1 MLFLPPNLK
10 IKMKR
15 IFYTFCVAIGTL
27 LAISCSKSENSVEKQ
42 VKTSGFNIP
51 AEAKAIIPE
60 ELIGK
65 MAANGMTINE
75 GTNPPNIQGIF
86 ATGVLE
92 MIYTSLGEDDSYSVG
107 KEIPSYRYKFYDQR
121 GSKIKTDY
129 INENIIAND
138 QATGRGTIIS
148 GNGNKFTAY
157 LDMDITDIE
166 IKTRDV
172 SVLSGEITPEGI
184 KNFQYGFLK
193 MEKTGD
199 FSERMVPVG
208 TIRIWISKDKL
219 AIKKQEYPYG
229 D

>member
-1 MLFLPPNLK
+1 
-10 IKMKR
+10 MKR
-15 IFYTFCVAIGTL
+15 IIYTFCVAIGTL

-51 AEAKAIIPE
+51 AEAKTIIPE
-60 ELIGK
+60 EFIGK

-86 ATGVLE
+86 ATGILK
-92 MIYTSLGEDDSYSVG
+92 MIYTSLNYDTFPIG
-107 KEIPSYRYKFYDQR
+107 KEIESYRFKFYEQR
-121 GSKIKTDY
+121 GTKIKTDY
-129 INENIIAND
+129 INEDILAND

-184 KNFQYGFLK
+184 KNFQYAFLK

>member
-1 MLFLPPNLK
+1 
-10 IKMKR
+10 
-15 IFYTFCVAIGTL
+15 
-27 LAISCSKSENSVEKQ
+27 
-42 VKTSGFNIP
+42 
-51 AEAKAIIPE
+51 
-60 ELIGK
+60 
-65 MAANGMTINE
+65 
-75 GTNPPNIQGIF
+75 
-86 ATGVLE
+86 
-92 MIYTSLGEDDSYSVG
+92 
-107 KEIPSYRYKFYDQR
+107 
-121 GSKIKTDY
+121 
-129 INENIIAND
+129 
-138 QATGRGTIIS
+138 
-148 GNGNKFTAY
+148 
-157 LDMDITDIE
+157 MDITDIE

>member
-15 IFYTFCVAIGTL
+15 IIYTFCVAIGTL

-60 ELIGK
+60 EFIGK
-65 MAANGMTINE
+65 MAAKGMTINE
-75 GTNPPNIQGIF
+75 GTNPPNIEGIF
-86 ATGVLE
+86 ATGILK
-92 MIYTSLGEDDSYSVG
+92 MIYTSLNYDTFPIG
-107 KEIPSYRYKFYDQR
+107 KEIESYRFKFYEQR
-121 GSKIKTDY
+121 GTKIKTDY
-129 INENIIAND
+129 INEDILAND

-157 LDMDITDIE
+157 LDMDITDVE

-184 KNFQYGFLK
+184 KNFQYAFLK

>member
-1 MLFLPPNLK
+1 MKKAIYVFCAAACALF
-10 IKMKR
+10 MM
-15 IFYTFCVAIGTL
+15 V
-27 LAISCSKSENSVEKQ
+27 SCSKSDNKEPKR
-42 VKTSGFNIP
+42 FDIP
-51 AEAKAIIPE
+51 SEAKAIISE
-60 ELIGK
+60 DFIAK

-86 ATGVLE
+86 ATGILQ
-92 MIYTSLGEDDSYSVG
+92 MIYTSLEKDSYSIG
-107 KEIPSYRYKFYDQR
+107 EEIESYRFKFYEQR
-121 GSKIKTDY
+121 GTKIKTDY
-129 INENIIAND
+129 INEDILAND

-184 KNFQYGFLK
+184 KNFQYAFLK

>member
-1 MLFLPPNLK
+1 
-10 IKMKR
+10 MKR
-15 IFYTFCVAIGTL
+15 IIYTFCVAIGTL

-51 AEAKAIIPE
+51 A
-60 ELIGK
+60 
-65 MAANGMTINE
+65 
-75 GTNPPNIQGIF
+75 
-86 ATGVLE
+86 
-92 MIYTSLGEDDSYSVG
+92 EDDSYSVG

>member
-1 MLFLPPNLK
+1 
-10 IKMKR
+10 MKR
-15 IFYTFCVAIGTL
+15 IIYTFCVAIGTL

-60 ELIGK
+60 EFIGK
-65 MAANGMTINE
+65 MAANGM
-75 GTNPPNIQGIF
+75 
-86 ATGVLE
+86 
-92 MIYTSLGEDDSYSVG
+92 
-107 KEIPSYRYKFYDQR
+107 
-121 GSKIKTDY
+121 
-129 INENIIAND
+129 
-138 QATGRGTIIS
+138 TIIS

-184 KNFQYGFLK
+184 KNFQYAFLK

>member
-1 MLFLPPNLK
+1 
-10 IKMKR
+10 MKR
-15 IFYTFCVAIGTL
+15 IIYTFCVAIGTL

-60 ELIGK
+60 EFIGK

-86 ATGVLE
+86 ATGILK
-92 MIYTSLGEDDSYSVG
+92 MIYTSLNYDTFPIG
-107 KEIPSYRYKFYDQR
+107 KEIESYRFKFYEQR
-121 GSKIKTDY
+121 GTKIKTDY
-129 INENIIAND
+129 INEDILAND

>member
-1 MLFLPPNLK
+1 
-10 IKMKR
+10 MKR
-15 IFYTFCVAIGTL
+15 IIYTFCVAIGSL

-65 MAANGMTINE
+65 IAANGMTINE
-75 GTNPPNIQGIF
+75 GTNPPNIEGIF
-86 ATGVLE
+86 ATGILK
-92 MIYTSLGEDDSYSVG
+92 MIYTSLNYDTFPIG
-107 KEIPSYRYKFYDQR
+107 KEIESYRFRFYEQR
-121 GSKIKTDY
+121 GTKIKTDY
-129 INENIIAND
+129 INEDILAND

-184 KNFQYGFLK
+184 RNFQYAFLK

>member
-15 IFYTFCVAIGTL
+15 IIYTFCVAIGTL

-51 AEAKAIIPE
+51 AEAKTIIPE
-60 ELIGK
+60 EFIGK

-86 ATGVLE
+86 ATGILK
-92 MIYTSLGEDDSYSVG
+92 MIYTSLNYDTFPIG
-107 KEIPSYRYKFYDQR
+107 KEIESYRFKFYEQR
-121 GSKIKTDY
+121 GTKIKTDY
-129 INENIIAND
+129 INEDILAND

-148 GNGNKFTAY
+148 GNGNKCTAY

-184 KNFQYGFLK
+184 KNFQYAFLK

>member
-15 IFYTFCVAIGTL
+15 IIYTFYVAIGTL

-60 ELIGK
+60 EFIGK

-86 ATGVLE
+86 ATGILK
-92 MIYTSLGEDDSYSVG
+92 MIYTSLNYDTFPIG
-107 KEIPSYRYKFYDQR
+107 KEIESYRFKFYEQR
-121 GSKIKTDY
+121 GTKIKTDY
-129 INENIIAND
+129 INEDILAND

-184 KNFQYGFLK
+184 KNFQYAFLK

>member
-1 MLFLPPNLK
+1 MPSNLK
-10 IKMKR
+10 IKKKR
-15 IFYTFCVAIGTL
+15 IIYTFCVAIGTL

-60 ELIGK
+60 EFIGK

-86 ATGVLE
+86 ATGILK
-92 MIYTSLGEDDSYSVG
+92 MIYTSLNYDTFPIG
-107 KEIPSYRYKFYDQR
+107 KEIESYRFKFYEQR
-121 GSKIKTDY
+121 GTKIKTDY
-129 INENIIAND
+129 INEDILAND

-166 IKTRDV
+166 RKTRDV

-184 KNFQYGFLK
+184 KNFQYAFLK

-229 D
+229 N

>member
-1 MLFLPPNLK
+1 
-10 IKMKR
+10 MKR
-15 IFYTFCVAIGTL
+15 IIYTFCVAIGTL

-60 ELIGK
+60 EFIGK

-86 ATGVLE
+86 ATGILK
-92 MIYTSLGEDDSYSVG
+92 MIYTSLNYDTFPIG
-107 KEIPSYRYKFYDQR
+107 KEIESYRFKFYEQR
-121 GSKIKTDY
+121 GTKIKTDY
-129 INENIIAND
+129 INEDILAND

-199 FSERMVPVG
+199 FSKRMVPVG

>member
-1 MLFLPPNLK
+1 
-10 IKMKR
+10 MKR
-15 IFYTFCVAIGTL
+15 IIYTFCVAIGTL

-60 ELIGK
+60 EFIGK

-86 ATGVLE
+86 ATGILK
-92 MIYTSLGEDDSYSVG
+92 MIYTSLNYDTFPIG
-107 KEIPSYRYKFYDQR
+107 KEIESYRFKFYEQR
-121 GSKIKTDY
+121 GTKIKTDY
-129 INENIIAND
+129 INEDILAND

-184 KNFQYGFLK
+184 KNFQYAFLK

-208 TIRIWISKDKL
+208 TIRIWISKDQL

>member
-1 MLFLPPNLK
+1 
-10 IKMKR
+10 MKR
-15 IFYTFCVAIGTL
+15 IIYTFCVAIGTL

-60 ELIGK
+60 EFIGK

-86 ATGVLE
+86 ATGILK
-92 MIYTSLGEDDSYSVG
+92 MIYTSLNYDTFPIG
-107 KEIPSYRYKFYDQR
+107 KEIESYRFKFYEQR
-121 GSKIKTDY
+121 GTKIKTDY
-129 INENIIAND
+129 INEDILAND

-184 KNFQYGFLK
+184 KNFQYAFLK

-219 AIKKQEYPYG
+219 AIKKQKYPYG
-229 D
+229 N

>member
-15 IFYTFCVAIGTL
+15 IIYTFCVAIGTL

-60 ELIGK
+60 EFIGK

-86 ATGVLE
+86 ATGILK
-92 MIYTSLGEDDSYSVG
+92 MIYTSLNYDTFPIG
-107 KEIPSYRYKFYDQR
+107 KEIESYRFKFYEQR
-121 GSKIKTDY
+121 GTKIKTDY
-129 INENIIAND
+129 INEDILAND

-184 KNFQYGFLK
+184 KNFQYAFLK
-193 MEKTGD
+193 MDKTVD
-199 FSERMVPVG
+199 FSERLVPVG
-208 TIRIWISKDKL
+208 TIWISKDKL

>member
-1 MLFLPPNLK
+1 
-10 IKMKR
+10 MKR
-15 IFYTFCVAIGTL
+15 TIYALYTVVCALFVMV
-27 LAISCSKSENSVEKQ
+27 SCSKSDSEEKP
-42 VKTSGFNIP
+42 VKTSNFDIP
-51 AEAKAIIPE
+51 TEAKAIIPE
-60 ELIGK
+60 EFIGK
-65 MAANGMTINE
+65 MAAKGMTINE
-75 GTNPPNIQGIF
+75 GTNPPNIEGIF
-86 ATGVLE
+86 ATGILK
-92 MIYTSLGEDDSYSVG
+92 MMYTSLEYDPFPIG
-107 KEIPSYRYKFYDQR
+107 KEIESYRFKFYEQR
-121 GSKIKTDY
+121 GTKIKTDY
-129 INENIIAND
+129 INEDILAND

-184 KNFQYGFLK
+184 KNFQYAFLK

-229 D
+229 N

>member
-1 MLFLPPNLK
+1 
-10 IKMKR
+10 MKR
-15 IFYTFCVAIGTL
+15 IIYTFCVAIGAL

-60 ELIGK
+60 EFIGK

-75 GTNPPNIQGIF
+75 GTNPPNIEGIF
-86 ATGVLE
+86 ATGILK
-92 MIYTSLGEDDSYSVG
+92 MIYTSLNYDTFPIG
-107 KEIPSYRYKFYDQR
+107 KEIESYRFKFYEQR
-121 GSKIKTDY
+121 GTKIKTDY
-129 INENIIAND
+129 INEDILAND

-157 LDMDITDIE
+157 LDMDITDIQ

-184 KNFQYGFLK
+184 RNFQYAFLK

-219 AIKKQEYPYG
+219 AIKKKEYPYG

>member
-1 MLFLPPNLK
+1 
-10 IKMKR
+10 MKR
-15 IFYTFCVAIGTL
+15 IIYTFCVAIGTL

-42 VKTSGFNIP
+42 VNTSGFNIP

-60 ELIGK
+60 EFIGK

-86 ATGVLE
+86 ATGILK
-92 MIYTSLGEDDSYSVG
+92 MIYTSLNYDTFPIG
-107 KEIPSYRYKFYDQR
+107 KEIESYRFKFYEQR
-121 GSKIKTDY
+121 GTKIKTDY
-129 INENIIAND
+129 INEDILAND

-199 FSERMVPVG
+199 FSKRMVPVG

>member
-15 IFYTFCVAIGTL
+15 IIYTFCVAIGTL

-60 ELIGK
+60 EFIGK

-75 GTNPPNIQGIF
+75 GTNPPNIEGIF
-86 ATGVLE
+86 VTGILK
-92 MIYTSLGEDDSYSVG
+92 MIYTSLEYDPFPIG
-107 KEIPSYRYKFYDQR
+107 KEIESYRFKFYD
-121 GSKIKTDY
+121 
-129 INENIIAND
+129 
-138 QATGRGTIIS
+138 
-148 GNGNKFTAY
+148 GNKFTAY

-184 KNFQYGFLK
+184 KNFQYAFLK

>member
-1 MLFLPPNLK
+1 LLFLPPNLK

-15 IFYTFCVAIGTL
+15 IIYTFCVAIGTL

-51 AEAKAIIPE
+51 AEAKTIIPE
-60 ELIGK
+60 EFIGK

-86 ATGVLE
+86 ATGILK
-92 MIYTSLGEDDSYSVG
+92 MIYTSLNYDTFPIG
-107 KEIPSYRYKFYDQR
+107 KEIESYRFKFYEQR
-121 GSKIKTDY
+121 GTKIKTDY
-129 INENIIAND
+129 INEDILAND

-184 KNFQYGFLK
+184 KNFQYAFLK

>member
-1 MLFLPPNLK
+1 
-10 IKMKR
+10 
-15 IFYTFCVAIGTL
+15 
-27 LAISCSKSENSVEKQ
+27 
-42 VKTSGFNIP
+42 
-51 AEAKAIIPE
+51 
-60 ELIGK
+60 